1 MATKKEQLKTINQMI
16 AEAEVK
22 DLRKIER
29 AVNKNATVV
38 FEYRKQGE
46 EPETRVV
53 QLENLLVS
61 ESGDRYVNG
70 HDLIRNEAR
79 SFRLD
84 RVKAGSVRSV
94 R

>member
-22 DLRKIER
+22 DFRKIER
-29 AVNKNATVV
+29 AVAKNAEVV

-84 RVKAGSVRSV
+84 RIKAGTVRTV